1 MKEEYIPT
9 KYGYAR
15 ESTGTSAENSKQNID
30 YQINYLLEQ
39 GIKRENIY
47 CDYAS
52 GMKEDRIEFQKL
64 KNIIKPKDSLYTL
77 EISRLSRSSKQLIEL
92 IEFVR
97 NNHIQL
103 MIGSINVDCREQ
115 DLDPFIK
122 GMLQMMSIFA
132 ELERNIISSR
142 VKEGVRNAINNGKKV
157 GRPAFDESKI
167 PEKAYK
173 YYQLY
178 KKGDISSKQEVC
190 DILHITRPTFDRWI
204 KYIEK

>member
-97 NNHIQL
+97 DNL
-103 MIGSINVDCREQ
+103 AVFFVLS
-115 DLDPFIK
+115 
-122 GMLQMMSIFA
+122 
-132 ELERNIISSR
+132 
-142 VKEGVRNAINNGKKV
+142 NA
-157 GRPAFDESKI
+157 
-167 PEKAYK
+167 
-173 YYQLY
+173 
-178 KKGDISSKQEVC
+178 C
-190 DILHITRPTFDRWI
+190 H
-204 KYIEK
+204 